1 MAEKKIS
8 EKKIA
13 QKGPYKVKVVPDKM
27 YAYCA
32 CGHSKKQPFCD
43 GSHKGTDL
51 SPAII
56 QFKEAQEVSFCG
68 CKQNKKGCFCDG
80 SHENL

>member
-1 MAEKKIS
+1 MS

-13 QKGPYKVKVVPDKM
+13 KKGPYKVKVEPDKT

-56 QFKEAQEVSFCG
+56 VFKEAQEVAFCG

-80 SHENL
+80 SHEKLLEKK